1 MQLMKISL
9 NWDSNFIRTFKK
21 LVMRKLVSFMH
32 VSIDGFTARAN
43 GAMDWIQI
51 GDEMFEY
58 ARVRTEKSDAA
69 LYGRKTFE
77 LMDAYWPTAADQP
90 NATKHDIEHSTWY
103 KAVNKYVVS
112 ETMRGK
118 TLAKTK
124 VISDNITEQIKQLKQ
139 QAGLEIVM
147 FGSPRLSASLMQE
160 NLIDEYWLFINP
172 IILGTGIPLF
182 RGNGTEIKLQLI
194 KSVPFSG
201 GVICLHYSKIG
212 AEE

>member
-1 MQLMKISL
+1 
-9 NWDSNFIRTFKK
+9 
-21 LVMRKLVSFMH
+21 MRKLVSFMH
-32 VSIDGFTARAN
+32 ISVDGFAARSN
-43 GAMDWIQI
+43 GSMDWIKF

-58 ARVRTEKSDAA
+58 AHVQTEQSDAA

-77 LMDAYWPTAADQP
+77 LMDAYWPTAEDKP
-90 NATKHDIEHSTWY
+90 NASKHDIEHSNWY

-118 TLAKTK
+118 QLEKTK
-124 VISDNITEQIKQLKQ
+124 ILSGNIIEQVRQLKQ
-139 QAGLEIVM
+139 GAGREIIM
-147 FGSPRLSASLMQE
+147 FGSPGLSASLMQE

-182 RGNGTEIKLQLI
+182 RENGTEIKLQLI